1 MTIKKNIIN
10 HERFGRKIENAY
22 FCLTNIF
29 DIYHVTIINKK

>member
-22 FCLTNIF
+22 FCLTNKF
-29 DIYHVTIINKK
+29 DIYNVIVRNKE